1 MDKWLWLF
9 RWGLKGLIIRPKHA
23 DHFLH
28 SSSTCESYAMILLRV
43 LPEGLVKR
51 LGCVLTGLLG
61 VTSCSSFLRTLKIKC
76 FSMKEKKVAGSWRH
90 HGKCQS
96 FHIIS
101 LTVLPSILYF
111 PIAHNTLCLPPK
123 FCINHC
129 F

>member
-1 MDKWLWLF
+1 
-9 RWGLKGLIIRPKHA
+9 
-23 DHFLH
+23 
-28 SSSTCESYAMILLRV
+28 MILLRV

-51 LGCVLTGLLG
+51 LGSVLTGLPG

-101 LTVLPSILYF
+101 LTVLLSILYF

-123 FCINHC
+123 WSGQSKYCLKSSIRGC
-129 F
+129 FNWEVGLLDALFLITGEDI